1 MDQPSLFGDAPVLAS
16 IPGLVYQ
23 AGFLGRAEE
32 AALIAILQSLPLK
45 AARYK
50 EYVARRRVAGFGGS
64 FDFDTNQLLPGKPL
78 DERLAPLRER
88 VAAWQGLQPGQL
100 VHALVSEYAP
110 GTPLG
115 WHRDVPDFE
124 RIIGVSL
131 GGPATLRFRP
141 HPYSPAL
148 QREVLALEVEPRSI
162 YLLQGDARWK
172 WQHSV
177 EPTKELRWSVTFRD
191 RR

>member
-1 MDQPSLFGDAPVLAS
+1 MDQPGLFGDAPVRAS

-32 AALIAILQSLPLK
+32 SELIAILQSLPLR

-50 EYVARRRVAGFGGS
+50 EYMARRRVAGFGGS

-88 VAAWQGLQPGQL
+88 VAAWQGMQPEQL
-100 VHALVSEYAP
+100 AHALVSEYAP

-141 HPYSPAL
+141 WPYRPEL
-148 QREVLALEVEPRSI
+148 QRQVVALEVEPRSI

-172 WQHSV
+172 WQHCV
-177 EPTKELRWSVTFRD
+177 EPTPALRWSITFRD

>member
-1 MDQPSLFGDAPVLAS
+1 MDQSSLFGDAPVLAS

-23 AGFLGRAEE
+23 AGFLGRGEE
-32 AALIAILQSLPLK
+32 AKLMAILQSLPLQ

-50 EYVARRRVAGFGGS
+50 DYVARRRVTSFGGS
-64 FDFDTNQLLPGKPL
+64 FDFDTNQLRPGQPL
-78 DERLAPLRER
+78 DDRLAPLRAR
-88 VAAWQGLQPGQL
+88 VAAWQGLQPQDL

-141 HPYSPAL
+141 YPYHPAL

-177 EPTKELRWSVTFRD
+177 EPTKKLRWSVTFRD

>member
-1 MDQPSLFGDAPVLAS
+1 MDQSSLFGDAPVRAS

-32 AALIAILQSLPLK
+32 AELIATLQSLPLH

-50 EYVARRRVAGFGGS
+50 EYLARRRVTSFGGS
-64 FDFDTNQLLPGKPL
+64 YDFDTNELRPGKPL
-78 DERLAPLRER
+78 DERLAPLRAR
-88 VAAWQGLQPGQL
+88 VAAWQGLQPEDL
-100 VHALVSEYAP
+100 FHALVSEYAP

-141 HPYSPAL
+141 WPYSPAL
-148 QREVLALEVEPRSI
+148 QRQMVALEVEPRSI